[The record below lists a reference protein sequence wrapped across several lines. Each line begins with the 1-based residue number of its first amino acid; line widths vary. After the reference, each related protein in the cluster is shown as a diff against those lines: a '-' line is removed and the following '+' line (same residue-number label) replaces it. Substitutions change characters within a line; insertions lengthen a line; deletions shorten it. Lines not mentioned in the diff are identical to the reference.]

1 MKRTVVLAACLAV
14 AVPGVLK
21 AQHGADPQGHPEA
34 AAVTRAALDYLEG
47 FYEGDTDKI
56 RRGVH
61 PEVTKYGFYRR
72 NGAELYEGSAMPF
85 EDMLAFA
92 NRVRESGRT
101 RSEDTVKEV
110 ILLDILDQTAAVKV
124 VAYWGTD
131 YLQLA
136 KYDGERKILHVLWQS
151 APAEH

>member
-1 MKRTVVLAACLAV
+1 MKRTVVFAACLAV
-14 AVPGVLK
+14 AAPSVLT
-21 AQHGADPQGHPEA
+21 AQHHADPQAHAEA

-47 FYEGDTDKI
+47 FYEGDADKI

-61 PEVTKYGFYRR
+61 PEVTKYGFHRESA
-72 NGAELYEGSAMPF
+72 AEPYGGDDMSF
-85 EDMLAFA
+85 DDMLAFA

-101 RSEDTVKEV
+101 RSADTVKEV

-136 KYDGERKILHVLWQS
+136 KYEGEWKILHVLWQT